1 MKNNETENNQA
12 EMVNKPKRQLF
23 EKIIKIG
30 KKYKTN
36 QEEKRIFISKQ
47 HESNRDITK
56 NAVENLK
63 I

>member
-47 HESNRDITK
+47 HE
-56 NAVENLK
+56 
-63 I
+63 